1 MVERSI
7 YDEIAGFMAGMDPKK
22 VIAFKPSE
30 ANQNRLDALL
40 DKQQEAGLTPEER
53 SELEHYLIVNRIISL
68 AKAAFK
74 HAPKNGYICT
84 HQLK

>member
-1 MVERSI
+1 MVELGI

-40 DKQQEAGLTPEER
+40 DKQQEEGLTPEESR
-53 SELEHYLIVNRIISL
+53 ELEHYLIINRIVSL
-68 AKAAFK
+68 AKARAMK
-74 HAPKNGYICT
+74 LLNAA
-84 HQLK
+84 

>member
-30 ANQNRLDALL
+30 ANQNRLDAL
-40 DKQQEAGLTPEER
+40 
-53 SELEHYLIVNRIISL
+53 
-68 AKAAFK
+68 
-74 HAPKNGYICT
+74 
-84 HQLK
+84 

>member
-30 ANQNRLDALL
+30 ANQNRMDALL
-40 DKQQEAGLTPEER
+40 DKQQEEAFPPPSTSPKSFPFLTLLSRFLPDR
-53 SELEHYLIVNRIISL
+53 RIRLSTLSGGI
-68 AKAAFK
+68 F
-74 HAPKNGYICT
+74 
-84 HQLK
+84 